1 MKKIV
6 VVGSYIVALV
16 MDTDR
21 LPVAGETLMGKN
33 FRQTYGGKGSNQAV
47 QAARLGADVSFVGKI
62 GNDAF
67 GSDFLALCKN
77 EHINAEFVFRHQQLP
92 TASGLIICAQ
102 GKNIITIDIGAL
114 NDFNVNDIDQS
125 SELFTPESIVLLQ
138 LEIPVDTALYAAK
151 KAKEKGA
158 TVILNPA
165 PAINLSKMDLSN
177 IDYLTPNENEARIC
191 IGLKPN
197 ACVENEDIARKI
209 LELNCK
215 NVIITLGEKGCLFV
229 NRYRKIVSPAFEFKT
244 IVDSTGAGD
253 AFNAGLAVALIQN
266 KPIEEAM
273 RYANATGGL
282 ACTRPDTIP
291 SLHTSVEV
299 ELFLRENHKCKT
311 K

>member
-1 MKKIV
+1 MKKNIV

-21 LPVAGETLMGKN
+21 LPMAGETLMGKN

-62 GNDAF
+62 GNDSF
-67 GSDFLALCKN
+67 GRDFLDLCKN
-77 EHINAEFVFRHQQLP
+77 EHINSSFVFKHHQLP
-92 TASGLIICAQ
+92 TASGIIICAQ

-114 NDFNVNDIDQS
+114 NDFNVNDIDQA
-125 SELFTPESIVLLQ
+125 SELFTPESFVLLQ
-138 LEIPVDTALYAAK
+138 LEIPVNSVMYAAK

-165 PAINLSKMDLSN
+165 PATNLCKMDLSN
-177 IDYLTPNENEARIC
+177 IDYLTPNETEARVC
-191 IGLKPN
+191 LGLKPN
-197 ACVENEDIARKI
+197 ARVENEDIARKI

-215 NVIITLGEKGCLFV
+215 NVIITLGEKGCILV
-229 NRYRKIVSPAFEFKT
+229 NRDRQIVSPAFEFKT

-253 AFNAGLAVALIQN
+253 AFNAGLAVALMQN
-266 KPIEEAM
+266 KPVEEAL

-282 ACTRPDTIP
+282 ACTRADTIP
-291 SLHTSVEV
+291 SLHSHVEV
-299 ELFLRENHKCKT
+299 DLFLKENT
-311 K
+311 II